1 MKQQINE
8 VNKCEN
14 IHGFQLCGRK
24 RNSAMSFP
32 VCIEEAERNQMVVIT
47 SVSMKAVSILPSI
60 PLNTS
65 TNIHL
70 SAPSLDHTTMAGDF
84 IIQEQFQPNF
94 MGGLDR
100 TASDPNLQT

>member
-1 MKQQINE
+1 M
-8 VNKCEN
+8 
-14 IHGFQLCGRK
+14 HWFQLYGRK
-24 RNSAMSFP
+24 INSAVSYP
-32 VCIEEAERNQMVVIT
+32 VCIEEAERSKMVNRTGSTAVIT
-47 SVSMKAVSILPSI
+47 FVSMKAVSILPCI

-70 SAPSLDHTTMAGDF
+70 SAPSLDHTIMAADF

-94 MGGLDR
+94 MGCLDR